1 MKRRE
6 RRAARHGWTVFI
18 AHLHGNRPRCTLN
31 AFARAFWHA
40 GVVICFDLPS
50 WLSSESPTFP
60 TPSRTGFPLPAD
72 AADLFQSQLP
82 LIEGVIRFIA
92 RRHRL
97 AEPDAEEFASQVR
110 LKLIVDDYQVLRG
123 FRERSSLR
131 TYLSTVVERLFLDY
145 RIRQWGKW
153 RPSAEAR
160 RAGELA
166 VRLEALLHKDGVPF
180 EEAVEVLLVTE
191 RVSSTRAEIEA
202 LRARLP
208 HRTPRRI
215 VGDDALGDLPVS
227 GATAESAV
235 LAREAAAVATRTRA
249 ALAVALNDLAPQD
262 QIVLRLHFAEGLTIA
277 DVARALHVEQ
287 KPLYRQLERSLASLR
302 TSLEAQGVRSEVV
315 TEWLGCGAWDEEEA
329 GNVLAGPSL

>member
-40 GVVICFDLPS
+40 DVVICFDLPS
-50 WLSSESPTFP
+50 WLSSKSPKFSTQSP
-60 TPSRTGFPLPAD
+60 TGFPLPVD

-82 LIEGVIRFIA
+82 LIEGVIRFVA

-97 AEPDAEEFASQVR
+97 AELDAEEFASHVR
-110 LKLIVDDYQVLRG
+110 LKLIDHDYQVLRR

-131 TYLSTVVERLFLDY
+131 TYLSTVVERAFLDY

-160 RAGELA
+160 RAGPLA
-166 VRLEALLHKDGVPF
+166 VRLEQLLHKDGLPF
-180 EEAVEVLLVTE
+180 EQAVEVLLVTE
-191 RVSSTRAEIEA
+191 RVSSTRGEIEA

-215 VGDDALGDLPVS
+215 VGEDALGDLPGG
-227 GATAESAV
+227 GAAAESAL
-235 LAREAAAVATRTRA
+235 LAREAAGIATKTRA

-262 QIVLRLHFAEGLTIA
+262 QIVLRLHFVEGLTIA

-287 KPLYRQLERSLASLR
+287 KPLYRQLERSLASLK
-302 TSLEAQGVRSEVV
+302 TSLEAQGVRGDVV
-315 TEWLGCGAWDEEEA
+315 TECLGSGEWDQEGAEK
-329 GNVLAGPSL
+329 VLAGPSL

>member
-1 MKRRE
+1 L
-6 RRAARHGWTVFI
+6 AVFKI
-18 AHLHGNRPRCTLN
+18 AHDPPGEL
-31 AFARAFWHA
+31 
-40 GVVICFDLPS
+40 D
-50 WLSSESPTFP
+50 
-60 TPSRTGFPLPAD
+60 FPLTVD

-82 LIEGVIRFIA
+82 LIEGVIRFVV

-97 AEPDAEEFASQVR
+97 AEPEAEEFASHVR
-110 LKLIVDDYQVLRG
+110 LKLIDDDYQILRQ
-123 FRERSSLR
+123 FRQRSSLR

-160 RAGELA
+160 RAGPLA
-166 VRLEALLHKDGVPF
+166 VRLEALLHRDGVPF
-180 EEAVEVLLVTE
+180 EQAVEVLLVTE
-191 RVSSTRAEIEA
+191 RVSETRADIEA

-208 HRTPRRI
+208 HRTPRRM
-215 VGDDALGDLPVS
+215 VGEEALGDVPG
-227 GATAESAV
+227 GAPAESAV
-235 LAREAAAVATRTRA
+235 LTREAAAIAARTRA
-249 ALAVALNDLAPQD
+249 ALAVALRDLTPQD

-302 TSLEAQGVRSEVV
+302 TSLEAQGVGGDVV
-315 TEWLGCGAWDEEEA
+315 TEWLGRGEWDEEA